1 MEEPVK
7 KAVPIKRIEILDS
20 ERCVGCES
28 CMFACTRR
36 EGKASL
42 EGTRIYVRSIG
53 GMERGFMV
61 IVCRACDDPSCMY
74 YCPTGALKRRKYGG
88 VALNREKCI
97 GCGSCVEACP
107 LSAITMDEER
117 NKPLICIY
125 CGFCVNYCPHKVI
138 GIERAEDGSLSV

>member
-1 MEEPVK
+1 M
-7 KAVPIKRIEILDS
+7 PIKRIEILDS
-20 ERCVGCES
+20 ERCVGCAS

-36 EGKASL
+36 DGKASL

-61 IVCRACDDPSCMY
+61 IACRACDDPSCLH
-74 YCPTGALKRRKYGG
+74 YCPVDALKKRKYGG
-88 VALNREKCI
+88 VTLNKEKCI

-125 CGFCVNYCPHKVI
+125 CGFCVQYCPHKVI
-138 GIERAEDGSLSV
+138 GIERVKSGSVFE